1 MSRTPAA
8 PPPGGPTTRGPS
20 FTIDVDDD
28 LLAAALAAVEQRDR
42 ARARRVADPLELAA
56 AEAALAADL
65 SVDESELDEDVDPAA
80 PMLPRIPGWA
90 ADPGELD
97 TGDEAA
103 PLRAHAAALSE
114 TEEEE
119 EATFA
124 LPSRGPRVSATPT
137 WTDAEPLGGAL
148 DSLHSRR
155 QAAPDPDDDLL
166 ALWRQGDG
174 EAAASAGPSRDHDE
188 DEDDDAEVA
197 HLEREAAEAE
207 AELIAALSQEVR
219 ELRRAEELA
228 SAALH
233 AALEREQALQAEI
246 TELQAQSDA
255 GRAELTEAQAELGRV
270 RAAAQRL
277 VREKRAAEEA
287 LQRSSARTTRA
298 EDAKAEADRV
308 LLENAKLLGERAEQI
323 ARLER
328 DLERAHER
336 RKRELEEQRRR
347 DATRPL
353 RELLPVLDNL
363 QLAVQHA
370 QGEQGAVV
378 SGMRMIAE
386 QLHRALKKLGLEA
399 ISADPGS
406 PFNPEQHEALQRIE
420 TDTVPDGSIAAEL
433 QPGYTFEGRLLRAAR
448 VSVAVSPRA
457 ASAPGGSAAAPQP
470 PPEDDPEAAQGAASD
485 GAGVDDSTDPPALG
499 GSTATDTP
507 DEAPTGLVTGG
518 VDADENVLDL
528 DTIDLPADSGLLEAP
543 PATSWDLRRPP
554 GRAPAAVPLQDDD
567 TQRTDAPDPTA
578 AD

>member
-8 PPPGGPTTRGPS
+8 PPPGGPPSRGPS

-42 ARARRVADPLELAA
+42 SRARRVADPRELAA

-65 SVDESELDEDVDPAA
+65 SVDESELDEDDAA
-80 PMLPRIPGWA
+80 PALPRIPGWA
-90 ADPGELD
+90 ADPGERGGRDEDADLD
-97 TGDEAA
+97 AQDDDL
-103 PLRAHAAALSE
+103 P
-114 TEEEE
+114 EE

-124 LPSRGPRVSATPT
+124 LPSRAPRVSATPT
-137 WTDAEPLGGAL
+137 WTDADPLGGGL
-148 DSLHSRR
+148 DSLHARR

-174 EAAASAGPSRDHDE
+174 GAAPAEGAPGEDDDE
-188 DEDDDAEVA
+188 DEEVA
-197 HLEREAAEAE
+197 RLEREAAEAE

-219 ELRRAEELA
+219 ELRRAEELG

-246 TELQAQSDA
+246 TELQAQADA
-255 GRAELTEAQAELGRV
+255 GRTELSEAQAELGRV

-287 LQRSSARTTRA
+287 LQRASARTTRA

-323 ARLER
+323 VRLER

-378 SGMRMIAE
+378 SGLRMIAE
-386 QLHRALKKLGLEA
+386 QLHRGLKKLGLEA

-457 ASAPGGSAAAPQP
+457 LPAPAGPAAPGQPPSAA
-470 PPEDDPEAAQGAASD
+470 EAEPAAGLEGAARTEPTTSASPSGSSD
-485 GAGVDDSTDPPALG
+485 LGAE
-499 GSTATDTP
+499 
-507 DEAPTGLVTGG
+507 DEAPTGLVHGSVPG
-518 VDADENVLDL
+518 LVFGAVDADENVLDL

-554 GRAPAAVPLQDDD
+554 GRTPAAVPLQDDD
-567 TQRTDAPDPTA
+567 TQRTDATAPT
-578 AD
+578 DDD